1 MYIKLNYKGRKN
13 MFVEYLESK
22 ISENSLEAENLEKNY
37 RHDDAVFVKIKIN
50 VYDVCKTV
58 FGVFKKTK
66 PQDDLYN
73 EYINKLDEFE
83 RIWSSSAE
91 NAKKFGD
98 SKKIAAE
105 EAKLFVLAEIKKKFI
120 ETRGE

>member
-1 MYIKLNYKGRKN
+1 MD
-13 MFVEYLESK
+13 MFVDYLETK
-22 ISENSLEAENLEKNY
+22 IAELKKEATELEKNY
-37 RHDDAVFVKIKIN
+37 RQDDAVFVKIRIN

-66 PQDDLYN
+66 MQDDLYN

>member
-1 MYIKLNYKGRKN
+1 
-13 MFVEYLESK
+13 MFIEYLESE

-37 RHDDAVFVKIKIN
+37 RHDDAVFVKIKSN

-83 RIWSSSAE
+83 RIWSSSGE